1 MPKKTKIQVF
11 AKIEMFEKCI
21 LFNNAKNS
29 QHKPEVKN
37 ICEIFERLMNRKEV
51 DVERHHKVLKKML
64 N

>member
-1 MPKKTKIQVF
+1 
-11 AKIEMFEKCI
+11 MFEKCI